1 MSNQEQEQ
9 NKEDESN
16 ILSLSALEEG
26 NIHLIL
32 DDNEQRESLSLP
44 DNTPSLK
51 LTRSEPLPPKNV
63 ANNPMLEI
71 PTLSR
76 GSSNP
81 EMSSSKKMSAH
92 QLSSLSKFRSYLE
105 TAIPLP
111 LLRRRRSSSITNSV
125 PLFLCA
131 ICLENHAITD
141 SFSLESCTA
150 QHRFCTDS
158 MTMYLS
164 SLIKEGAVLSL
175 KCPCFGMDG
184 CDAVFSK
191 EEVNKLVDD
200 SCFEQY
206 SRLLEIKTNPNAR
219 ECPTCSQFSTSGSEE
234 NPEMKCEGC
243 GTVFC
248 YLHNNAHP
256 EISCQE
262 YVRRTAKTDLWS
274 AATIKA
280 TSRTCPQCKAPTQ
293 KSSGCNHMTC
303 QHCGADWCWLC
314 GRAIDD
320 DHYDGFST
328 CTGQQFSE
336 APNFVLWGVCPCLR
350 WSLLFYVRTFLFFLY
365 VFALATAAFVVAVAS
380 LSVSLINLP
389 FSLLAMYLLDSDD
402 WSNLLMP
409 SIIFSTFVCGLVA
422 ISLNLAYLPIPIVV
436 TFVKYLCNGCSIK
449 SHNYIPHDGEDDEQQ
464 LYELWFYPI
473 YIVAIYIL
481 PGNDD

>member
-1 MSNQEQEQ
+1 MSTT
-9 NKEDESN
+9 SN
-16 ILSLSALEEG
+16 PLHDTNISSLEEG
-26 NIHLIL
+26 TLHQEPSPSSTQNSHL
-32 DDNEQRESLSLP
+32 RHTSLP
-44 DNTPSLK
+44 SKSRSTFLQDPLLNNNKT
-51 LTRSEPLPPKNV
+51 TRPRAL
-63 ANNPMLEI
+63 
-71 PTLSR
+71 
-76 GSSNP
+76 SNP
-81 EMSSSKKMSAH
+81 EASTSTKRSSHSI
-92 QLSSLSKFRSYLE
+92 SLKSTFKSYLE
-105 TAIPLP
+105 SVVPIPL
-111 LLRRRRSSSITNSV
+111 LKRTSTGRTHSV

-219 ECPTCSQFSTSGSEE
+219 ECPTCSHFSTSGSEE

-274 AATIKA
+274 TATIKA
-280 TSRTCPQCKAPTQ
+280 TSRKCPQCKAPTQ

-303 QHCGADWCWLC
+303 QHCRADWCWLC
-314 GRAIDD
+314 GREIES

-328 CTGQQFSE
+328 CTGQQFSP
-336 APNFVLWGVCPCLR
+336 APPLVLWGVCPCLR
-350 WSLLFYVRTFLFFLY
+350 WNIVFYLRTLIYYLYLFAFGVTMLA
-365 VFALATAAFVVAVAS
+365 VFVAS
-380 LSVSLINLP
+380 LGLSLALFPLIYCCL
-389 FSLLAMYLLDSDD
+389 
-402 WSNLLMP
+402 
-409 SIIFSTFVCGLVA
+409 TVCGNSEEMDCGAALVPSYAVTALVGGA
-422 ISLNLAYLPIPIVV
+422 IMLCLNLAYLPIPIVV
-436 TFVKYLCNGCSIK
+436 TLFRLMINCCDCEYD
-449 SHNYIPHDGEDDEQQ
+449 YFPHEDAVDVES
-464 LYELWFYPI
+464 LYYLWFYPVYTI
-473 YIVAIYIL
+473 FAIM
-481 PGNDD
+481 NDDDD